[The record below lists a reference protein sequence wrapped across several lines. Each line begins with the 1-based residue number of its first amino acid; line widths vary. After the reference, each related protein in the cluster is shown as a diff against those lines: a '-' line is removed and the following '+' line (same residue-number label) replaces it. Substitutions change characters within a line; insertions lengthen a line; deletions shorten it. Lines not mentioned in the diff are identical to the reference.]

1 MKKLLWL
8 VGLLAVFYGHSQWAL
23 SKSRALGWIE
33 DHEQAVFA
41 MKEGVCDDFA
51 FDVNV
56 NIRAGHPKGEWQVDG
71 GKNYVCDYV
80 RASNAHVRVLKPAID
95 TRTELV
101 SLEHSDFPWM
111 TAKVKVR
118 QITTFTLP
126 GLRTLNEVGETTY
139 VLRRT
144 IRSLQIAEMTSRS
157 EGQFPR

>member
-41 MKEGVCDDFA
+41 MKEGVCDDFT

-56 NIRAGHPKGEWQVDG
+56 NIRALNPRVEWQVDG
-71 GKNYVCDYV
+71 GKDYVCGYI
-80 RASNAHVRVLKPAID
+80 RSTNAHVRVLKPAID
-95 TRTELV
+95 TRTELL
-101 SLEHSDFPWM
+101 SLERSDFPWM

-118 QITTFTLP
+118 QTTTFTLP